1 MFHHDVYQNYPAYLL
16 FSGVWWGWLW
26 FCHCDCCRPYH
37 VLTESEVKI
46 YRWFPSDETAVVYDK
61 DCELC
66 LRWWTLRLFI
76 ITAGKWTYVINM
88 SHYERYCGSAR
99 SEGVWVS
106 HLFTLP
112 FTTKGCASSG
122 MPSFFFSV
130 CVCVCVSS
138 PCVPWLVLFLAAAQ
152 ALLCGNRQ
160 EHCPPPLHTHTHT
173 THTPP
178 THRPCSDSVLT
189 SVLADWSQKDI
200 RSHPISL
207 CLEWVFSDH
216 LWSHF
221 LSSTVGKFDKSNSVT
236 KHKNTTL

>member
-130 CVCVCVSS
+130 CVCVCELSLRALASVIFSCCAGVAVWEPTGTLPPPPAHAYTHHTHSS
-138 PCVPWLVLFLAAAQ
+138 YAQ
-152 ALLCGNRQ
+152 AMFRLGINIRLGWLITKRY
-160 EHCPPPLHTHTHT
+160 PF
-173 THTPP
+173 TP
-178 THRPCSDSVLT
+178 
-189 SVLADWSQKDI
+189 DI
-200 RSHPISL
+200 FVSRMSL
-207 CLEWVFSDH
+207 QWPSMITFP
-216 LWSHF
+216 
-221 LSSTVGKFDKSNSVT
+221 
-236 KHKNTTL
+236 

>member
-1 MFHHDVYQNYPAYLL
+1 MSGTVEVLDLRGCEWVTCLRYHSRPRAVPRVACLL
-16 FSGVWWGWLW
+16 FS
-26 FCHCDCCRPYH
+26 
-37 VLTESEVKI
+37 
-46 YRWFPSDETAVVYDK
+46 FP
-61 DCELC
+61 
-66 LRWWTLRLFI
+66 
-76 ITAGKWTYVINM
+76 
-88 SHYERYCGSAR
+88 
-99 SEGVWVS
+99 
-106 HLFTLP
+106 
-112 FTTKGCASSG
+112 
-122 MPSFFFSV
+122 
-130 CVCVCVSS
+130 CVCVCELS
-138 PCVPWLVLFLAAAQ
+138 LRALASVIFSCCAGVAVWEPTGT
-152 ALLCGNRQ
+152 L
-160 EHCPPPLHTHTHT
+160 PPPLHTHTHT